1 MDNLSLIDNFT
12 KMIMNHCI
20 FITNNHYK
28 MKKFIVFLPVIVLG
42 LILSSCAVVS
52 SVPLMEKNYNSR
64 MNSAEE
70 LAAKSHIKVFMSE
83 KDVPCDYTVI
93 GLIKYKPYTIPII
106 LTEKGENNRRLLK
119 KSVLKAAEIGGDAII
134 VQGMGL
140 CKVITAPGLSNNAG
154 QVKTDNKKT
163 SWNLEPFENGTI
175 SSFAPNERK
184 KLANALQDEI
194 EDELDDC
201 DTREA
206 LAEVTR
212 KVDALEK
219 YYKSEGLKTKKTDDF
234 RDELKEIEEKIIKKE
249 NRANK
254 IAESKAKIKEKI
266 NSVKEQKKNK

>member
-1 MDNLSLIDNFT
+1 MDILNLIGIFTMLIT
-12 KMIMNHCI
+12 NHCI
-20 FITNNHYK
+20 YITNNHLK

-154 QVKTDNKKT
+154 QVKTDSKKT

-184 KLANALQDEI
+184 KLANALEDEI
-194 EDELDDC
+194 EEELDDC

-234 RDELKEIEEKIIKKE
+234 RDDLKEIEEKIIKKE

-254 IAESKAKIKEKI
+254 IAESKAKIKSKI
-266 NSVKEQKKNK
+266 ESVKEQKKNK